1 METNV
6 QVFRGFF
13 DSKVKIQNVSQQEQL
28 LIKPILVKLSLL
40 VGISVLLSAILGI
53 VGYQSEE
60 ISKQV
65 GQQSLEYI
73 EALQFYHIVGI
84 ALKGLLTPV
93 FYLFFSVLLTYYLLK
108 EIRVGVLV
116 HIHLLFIW
124 LILLNQ
130 MVELVLFYFWG
141 IPAISSPISLGIVAQ
156 ILLDHPLFI
165 HILTEVNLIYI
176 GGLVYLTI
184 LLQSVSTKQRVEIG
198 LIVFLVH
205 FILALAGAGISVI
218 NIEEWMN

>member
-13 DSKVKIQNVSQQEQL
+13 YSKVKIQNVSQQEQL
-28 LIKPILVKLSLL
+28 LIKPIFVKLSLL
-40 VGISVLLSAILGI
+40 VGISVLLSAIFGI
-53 VGYQSEE
+53 VGYHSEG

-65 GQQSLEYI
+65 GQHSMAYI
-73 EALQFYHIVGI
+73 EVLQFYHIVGI
-84 ALKGLLTPV
+84 ALKGLLTPI
-93 FYLFFSVLLTYYLLK
+93 FYLFFSVLLSYYLLK

-116 HIHLLFIW
+116 HTHLLFIW

-130 MVELVLFYFWG
+130 LVELLLFYFWG

-156 ILLDHPLFI
+156 ILFDHPLFI
-165 HILTEVNLIYI
+165 HLLSEINLIYI
-176 GGLVYLTI
+176 GGLVYLTL

-198 LIVFLVH
+198 LVVILVH

-218 NIEEWMN
+218 NIEELLN